1 MTCLNNEQACALTN
15 LGNEIIYTKIQ
26 TAPYTAHSKS
36 FQLRG
41 LECPPILAKITLWAR
56 NKYWIIARKNDGP
69 PCLRD
74 GSRGE
79 GESCPPQ
86 EILEKIMNRKER
98 KEKRIGGRRK
108 GKEKKGRR
116 KEKGRK
122 KGRGWEGGRTYLV
135 HDGKSHPHSKKRER
149 EFR

>member
-1 MTCLNNEQACALTN
+1 LSARPFWPKLPFEPEINTGSSHAKMTARLASGTGPGGK
-15 LGNEIIYTKIQ
+15 GNH
-26 TAPYTAHSKS
+26 AP
-36 FQLRG
+36 
-41 LECPPILAKITLWAR
+41 
-56 NKYWIIARKNDGP
+56 
-69 PCLRD
+69 
-74 GSRGE
+74 
-79 GESCPPQ
+79 PPQ